1 MFKTHCACEC
11 TESLSLRSDSSCLS
25 LKDLNKDHVSKSGMD
40 FVSLKDSTYSYRKG
54 ANERES
60 SIPSYKIVSSK
71 LSNDSGSLSIVEL
84 DYDELYEEEEAK
96 QQDTVVSISYKDV
109 VFSISFSEPH
119 ALIAKTIMEL
129 SQRGFAG
136 EEL

>member
-40 FVSLKDSTYSYRKG
+40 FVSLKDSTYSDHKG
-54 ANERES
+54 VNERES

-96 QQDTVVSISYKDV
+96 QQNTVVSISYKDV
-109 VFSISFSEPH
+109 VFSISSSEPH

>member
-11 TESLSLRSDSSCLS
+11 TESLSLKSDSSGLS
-25 LKDLNKDHVSKSGMD
+25 LKDLNKDHVSKSGID
-40 FVSLKDSTYSYRKG
+40 FVSLKDSTYSDHKG

-96 QQDTVVSISYKDV
+96 QQNTVVSISYKDV
-109 VFSISFSEPH
+109 VFSISSSEPH

>member
-1 MFKTHCACEC
+1 M
-11 TESLSLRSDSSCLS
+11 S
-25 LKDLNKDHVSKSGMD
+25 
-40 FVSLKDSTYSYRKG
+40 VSLLSHLIRLFLP
-54 ANERES
+54 
-60 SIPSYKIVSSK
+60 SI
-71 LSNDSGSLSIVEL
+71 SNDSGSLSIVEL

-109 VFSISFSEPH
+109 VFSISSSEPH

>member
-25 LKDLNKDHVSKSGMD
+25 LKDLNKDHVSKSGID
-40 FVSLKDSTYSYRKG
+40 FVSLKDSTYSDHKG
-54 ANERES
+54 VNERES

-96 QQDTVVSISYKDV
+96 QQNTVVSISYKDV
-109 VFSISFSEPH
+109 VFSISSSEPH
-119 ALIAKTIMEL
+119 ALIAKTIM
-129 SQRGFAG
+129 
-136 EEL
+136 

>member
-40 FVSLKDSTYSYRKG
+40 FVSLKDSTYSDHKG
-54 ANERES
+54 VNERES

-109 VFSISFSEPH
+109 VFSISSSEPH